1 MVLHFEKVKN
11 YLFELGF
18 DIQSEDTDE
27 GLVVISDE
35 EQGISNLIIDCEDDI
50 LLFEQFI
57 FKLKDPNDS
66 QVLKKLLQINRN
78 IVHGALV
85 MDEEDRVIFRDTL
98 QLENLDINEIEG
110 SINSIGLM
118 MAEHAEDF
126 INFAK

>member
-18 DIQSEDTDE
+18 DIQSEDPEE
-27 GLVVISDE
+27 GLVVITDE
-35 EQGISNLIIDCEDDI
+35 EQGISNLIIDCEEDI
-50 LLFEQFI
+50 LVFEQFI
-57 FKLKDPNDS
+57 FKLKDPNNS

-118 MAEHAEDF
+118 MAEHASDF
-126 INFAK
+126 INFSK

>member
-18 DIQSEDTDE
+18 DIQSEDTEE
-27 GLVVISDE
+27 GLVVITDE

-57 FKLKDPNDS
+57 FKLKDPNDGK
-66 QVLKKLLQINRN
+66 VLKKLLQINRN

-98 QLENLDINEIEG
+98 QLENLDINEIEA

-126 INFAK
+126 IKFAK